1 MWKLNEL
8 HGVWQSFPA
17 ASRIKTPRARSYV
30 LHAPHSARQ
39 PSCIGSPRPVPEPAS
54 NFLCIQF
61 PVSCFHVILH
71 LLPDSLSGF
80 LLRLARPLGAG
91 RVLRATVLARAFS
104 SIGAMLRPRVC
115 WRPGVASLCL
125 GRRRPVSLY
134 GPRAR
139 VLLRVHTRDMHSQPI
154 AVHPFA
160 TVAALAPLEH
170 ARLPVRVL
178 RAVVPTMLDNS
189 AGCEALTTKFALSV
203 LRRRRLH
210 FLSAEFRTP

>member
-1 MWKLNEL
+1 MWKLSEL
-8 HGVWQSFPA
+8 HGAWQSFPA

-115 WRPGVASLCL
+115 GRPGAASLCL

-139 VLLRVHTRDMHSQPI
+139 VLLGDARSRH
-154 AVHPFA
+154 
-160 TVAALAPLEH
+160 ALATH
-170 ARLPVRVL
+170 C
-178 RAVVPTMLDNS
+178 RALMCRS
-189 AGCEALTTKFALSV
+189 GGAGS
-203 LRRRRLH
+203 
-210 FLSAEFRTP
+210 S